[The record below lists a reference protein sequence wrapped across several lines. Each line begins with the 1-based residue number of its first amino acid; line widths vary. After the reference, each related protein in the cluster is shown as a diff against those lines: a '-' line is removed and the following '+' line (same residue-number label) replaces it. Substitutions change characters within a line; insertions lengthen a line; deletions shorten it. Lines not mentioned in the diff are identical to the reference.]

1 MQKPAR
7 VAWRLLVC
15 TGVVLAVVF
24 VFRSVI
30 PANPTIVALTY
41 LLVVLVV
48 SATWRLK
55 YAVLTA
61 FIATACFNFF
71 FLPPTGTFT
80 ITDPEN
86 WAALFAFLAA
96 AVVASQ
102 LAERAHRNA
111 DIANQRRR
119 EVDRLYAFSQRL
131 LITERITDLLNVL
144 PSYVV
149 EIFGV
154 EVAALYVAAREQTYR
169 SRPEVGEL
177 DLDELKRVSLR
188 GEPINDVPGGMCIA
202 PVRIGVQPL
211 GAIGVAGT
219 KLSLPTLEALG
230 SLIAIAIERVGV
242 IDKLSK
248 AEASRQSE
256 RLRSALLDSVTHEF
270 RTPLTSIKAS
280 VTGLLTDKSI
290 AEAARDE
297 LLTVIDEET
306 DRLNRLVGEATEM
319 AMLDANEVELHL
331 EPHPI
336 MDPINAA
343 LQEYKQV
350 LKDHPVE
357 VHIAPSLPSVR
368 MDADRIKEVL
378 VQLLENA
385 AKYSPPG
392 SPITVAAEAKD
403 KRVVTSVADRG
414 EGIDDFEQA
423 IIFDKFYRG
432 RQQRAQSQGTGM
444 GLAIA
449 KAIVEAHG
457 GTVSVTSQIGHGSVF
472 SFTLPVEV

>member
-1 MQKPAR
+1 M
-7 VAWRLLVC
+7 VLVYRQL
-15 TGVVLAVVF
+15 V
-24 VFRSVI
+24 R
-30 PANPTIVALTY
+30 ANPTIVALTY
-41 LLVVLVV
+41 LLLVLVI
-48 SATWRLK
+48 SAVWRLR
-55 YAVLTA
+55 YAVITA
-61 FIATACFNFF
+61 VIATACFNFF
-71 FLPPTGTFT
+71 FLPPYGTFT
-80 ITDPEN
+80 IADPEN

-119 EVDRLYAFSQRL
+119 EVDRLYAFSQKL
-131 LITERITDLLNVL
+131 LLTEKITDLLNVI

-149 EIFGV
+149 DIFGV
-154 EVAALYVAAREQTYR
+154 KLAALYVVSREQTYR
-169 SRPEVGEL
+169 SNPDVGQL
-177 DLDELKRVSLR
+177 DLEELKRVSLR

-202 PVRIGVQPL
+202 PVRIGVHPL
-211 GAIGVAGT
+211 GAIGVSGT
-219 KLSLPTLEALG
+219 KLSLQTLEALG

-280 VTGLLTDKSI
+280 VTGLLTDKSLT
-290 AEAARDE
+290 EPARDE
-297 LLTVIDEET
+297 LLTVIDEEA

-319 AMLDANEVELHL
+319 ALLDANEVELHL
-331 EPHPI
+331 EPHQI
-336 MDPINAA
+336 RDPIDAA
-343 LQEYKQV
+343 LQDYKQV

-357 VHIAPSLPSVR
+357 VHLAPGLPPVR

-378 VQLLENA
+378 AQLLENA
-385 AKYSPPG
+385 AKYSPAG
-392 SPITVAAEAKD
+392 SLITIAAEAKD
-403 KRVVTSVADRG
+403 KRVITSVADRG
-414 EGIDDFEQA
+414 EGIDDFEQS

-457 GTVSVTSQIGHGSVF
+457 GTIAVTSQLGHGSVF
-472 SFTLPVEV
+472 SFSLPV